1 MDSVYLSTVS
11 RVANQ
16 DSKPMSEDTP
26 LSARAAHSAMAR
38 RPLFTFDSQHGSEER
53 IVATQRR
60 TSPQRDPSRHG
71 DPLGADPGSK
81 SDQGTPGGQTQAAA
95 KTKVEAV
102 ATNWMDYPP
111 SRWNNA
117 QVAGFLESL
126 RVPEKGLTMIV
137 ENDIQGAQLCAII
150 QAEDFQE
157 ILQEDLGIESRLTR
171 RQIQGSLNQLMKDE
185 RDFQKGAGSIGYAP
199 SEPKQMLLAGERAMK
214 MPTIPK
220 AQTGQ
225 DFCTAQEYKIFMQ
238 DAQDWANL
246 QSKDYGQLPRSVE
259 SI

>member
-1 MDSVYLSTVS
+1 
-11 RVANQ
+11 
-16 DSKPMSEDTP
+16 
-26 LSARAAHSAMAR
+26 
-38 RPLFTFDSQHGSEER
+38 
-53 IVATQRR
+53 
-60 TSPQRDPSRHG
+60 
-71 DPLGADPGSK
+71 
-81 SDQGTPGGQTQAAA
+81 
-95 KTKVEAV
+95 
-102 ATNWMDYPP
+102 MDYPP

-126 RVPEKGLTMIV
+126 RVPEKGLTTVV

-185 RDFQKGAGSIGYAP
+185 RDLQKGAGSIGYAP

-238 DAQDWANL
+238 DAQD
-246 QSKDYGQLPRSVE
+246 
-259 SI
+259 